1 MVLEVA
7 PAEMV
12 ILVEQVLVGIH
23 PAVVVELV
31 AAALECQVELESTQ
45 TSLDQH

>member
-1 MVLEVA
+1 VVA
-7 PAEMV
+7 TAEMV

-23 PAVVVELV
+23 PAAVVAL
-31 AAALECQVELESTQ
+31 AAVALECQVELESTQ